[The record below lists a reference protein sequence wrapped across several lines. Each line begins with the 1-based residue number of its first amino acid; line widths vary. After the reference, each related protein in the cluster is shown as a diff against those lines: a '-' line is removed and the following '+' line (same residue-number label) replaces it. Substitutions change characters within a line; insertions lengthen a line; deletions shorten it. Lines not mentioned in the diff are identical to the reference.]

1 MTSKT
6 IRVTIVRDGGMCFVP
21 VPFDPKAAFG
31 KVRAPVRVTLNGY
44 SYRST
49 IAAMGETVC
58 IPLRRSHREAAGLQ
72 GGETLDVQIALD
84 TQKRVITPPRDLIT
98 ALKAAPPAWDR
109 WRELSFSHQREFVEA
124 IADARKADTRERR
137 ITSAVKMIKARPAQ
151 RRSKPALG
159 AIR

>member
-1 MTSKT
+1 LGAS
-6 IRVTIVRDGGMCFVP
+6 
-21 VPFDPKAAFG
+21 
-31 KVRAPVRVTLNGY
+31 
-44 SYRST
+44 
-49 IAAMGETVC
+49 
-58 IPLRRSHREAAGLQ
+58 
-72 GGETLDVQIALD
+72 
-84 TQKRVITPPRDLIT
+84 DLIT